1 MGDKGSLILLAA
13 WQRACLRAGASSAE
27 IDPGREEEG
36 AGEVNGEE
44 EGHTLT
50 QTHIHRHTDTHTHR
64 HTHTHT
70 HRGR

>member
-1 MGDKGSLILLAA
+1 MLAT

-50 QTHIHRHTDTHTHR
+50 QTHIHRHT

-70 HRGR
+70 RAGENTLSLTS